1 MKRNKCSKVR
11 FNLILGRMKSG
22 ISEPMVAFVSIKRC
36 LCWLPSRI
44 PDHSVIIDEIVTS
57 VRICRDII
65 VTVTGQAQK
74 FGIFIEAVSA
84 CGIRDEGKEVFISQI
99 VDPRIRRL
107 RIGDYIFFVCII
119 EVSEF
124 IMFIL
129 LYSSFSNPW
138 NTFVSGKEL
147 QYARNANPKIT
158 RNTRN
163 IALGANT

>member
-11 FNLILGRMKSG
+11 FNLILGRMNSG

-44 PDHSVIIDEIVTS
+44 PDRSVIIDEIVTS

-129 LYSSFSNPW
+129 LYSSFSNP
-138 NTFVSGKEL
+138 
-147 QYARNANPKIT
+147 
-158 RNTRN
+158 
-163 IALGANT
+163 